1 MDNSETLA
9 TLRKQDT
16 GRRQTKQ
23 KTQHIKLS
31 YVGKVMERV
40 VYKYIY
46 NYIIEN
52 SLLYS
57 YQSGFLPGHSTVNQL
72 LEIYLNIYKKLEN

>member
-1 MDNSETLA
+1 MDNPETLA

-23 KTQHIKLS
+23 KAQHIKLS

-72 LEIYLNIYKKLEN
+72 LEIYLNICKNLDN

>member
-1 MDNSETLA
+1 MDNPETLA

-23 KTQHIKLS
+23 KTQHIELS

-72 LEIYLNIYKKLEN
+72 LEIYLNIYKNLEN

>member
-1 MDNSETLA
+1 MDNPETLA

-72 LEIYLNIYKKLEN
+72 LEIYLNIYKNLEN